1 MRQLYFSFAIF
12 SYLVALASQ
21 VWFILY
27 LTNLNFLN
35 NIYAPQTTSTLLALI
50 VDFTLLSIFALQHS
64 IMARESFKKALIKLI
79 PAPIERAFYTLLSGV
94 SFILICYFY
103 QPIDGLIWDIEDS
116 FWSSFLW
123 VGFIFGWGLSL
134 YATFI
139 IDHFELFG
147 LKQPYYYLKEKR
159 LPQIEFKE
167 KSLYRFVRH
176 PIQVGVLIGL
186 WITPKMSFGHLFLST
201 LLTIYIFI
209 GLYFEEKA
217 LVKEFGNVYKDYKK
231 RVGML
236 FPKIK
241 VGYETK

>member
-1 MRQLYFSFAIF
+1 MRQLYFLFPIF

-27 LTNLNFLN
+27 LTDLDFLN
-35 NIYAPQTTSTLLALI
+35 NIYAPQKTSTLLALI
-50 VDFTLLSIFALQHS
+50 IDFTLLSIFALQHS
-64 IMARESFKKALIKLI
+64 IMARDSFKKALTKLI

-94 SFILICYFY
+94 AFILICYFY
-103 QPIDGLIWDIEDS
+103 QPIDGLVWSIEDG
-116 FWSSFLW
+116 FWKKTIWILFA
-123 VGFIFGWGLSL
+123 FGWALSF

-147 LKQPYYYLKEKR
+147 LKQPYYNIKNQKLKKTN
-159 LPQIEFKE
+159 FKE
-167 KSLYRFVRH
+167 RSLYKFIRH
-176 PIQVGVLIGL
+176 PIQLGVLIAL
-186 WITPKMSFGHLFLST
+186 WATPKMSFGHLFLST
-201 LLTIYIFI
+201 ILTIYIFV

-217 LVKEFGNVYKDYKK
+217 LVNEFGDVYENYKK

-241 VGYETK
+241 AEYETK